1 MQLYLDSFAAF
12 LSVKNGQFRIR
23 LQSGETHLFAARTV
37 NAILLTKGTGLSTDA
52 TLLAIEHDIPVLLLD
67 AQTHFPLGQISSGR
81 PGNIATVRKNQPDFC
96 RSGAGF
102 QWVAE
107 TLASKVAN
115 QRAFLRRLAEDS
127 GGPHGFAEE
136 VRFADKVMATL
147 QQRLK
152 ERGESL
158 GIQSDSLTWS
168 QTITLNPETF
178 STIAETFR
186 GQEGSASR
194 VYFQQLVKY
203 LANLPPDSLFRM
215 PDATFEGRQ
224 KRPAYDP
231 FNVFL
236 NYLYG
241 MLYTNCHLALLKSGL
256 DPYLGVLHADRHG
269 DHPTLVFDFIE
280 PYRPWADK
288 VAVQLAES
296 GLFDEDSFEP
306 DADERG
312 LWLSRRGKSAVIDA
326 MLEFMETSSEH
337 RGRQIKHRV
346 QIDLDAQTL
355 ALRVKGIGT

>member
-23 LQSGETHLFAARTV
+23 LQSGEIHLFAVREV

-96 RSGAGF
+96 RAVEGMR
-102 QWVAE
+102 WVAE
-107 TLASKVAN
+107 TLAKKIEN
-115 QRAFLRRLAEDS
+115 QRALLQRLAEAPNAPLDF
-127 GGPHGFAEE
+127 PAD
-136 VRFADKVMATL
+136 VRFADKVMADL
-147 QQRLK
+147 QQRL
-152 ERGESL
+152 
-158 GIQSDSLTWS
+158 SDRLTSS
-168 QTITLNPETF
+168 QTINAL
-178 STIAETFR
+178 AETFR

-194 VYFQQLVKY
+194 IYFQQLVKY
-203 LANLPPDSLFRM
+203 LAHLPPESLFRL

-224 KRPAYDP
+224 KRPAFDP
-231 FNVFL
+231 FNALL

-241 MLYTNCHLALLKSGL
+241 MLYTSCHLALLKNGL

-280 PYRPWADK
+280 PYRAWADR
-288 VAVQLAES
+288 VAIQLAES
-296 GLFDEDSFEP
+296 GVFDEDSFEP

-312 LWLSRRGKSAVIDA
+312 LWLSRTGKNAVIDA
-326 MLEFMETSSEH
+326 MLTFMETASEH

-346 QIDLDAQTL
+346 QLDLDAQTM
-355 ALRVKGIGT
+355 ALRVKGLEE

>member
-1 MQLYLDSFAAF
+1 
-12 LSVKNGQFRIR
+12 VR
-23 LQSGETHLFAARTV
+23 EV
-37 NAILLTKGTGLSTDA
+37 NAILLTKGTGMSTDA
-52 TLLAIEHDIPVLLLD
+52 TLLAIEHDIPVLLLH

-96 RSGAGF
+96 RSSAGF

-115 QRAFLRRLAEDS
+115 QRAFLRQLAGHPAS
-127 GGPHGFAEE
+127 PVGFAEE

-158 GIQSDSLTWS
+158 GIQSDSLTPS

-178 STIAETFR
+178 TAIAETFR

-194 VYFQQLVKY
+194 IYFQQLVKY
-203 LANLPPDSLFRM
+203 LANLPAESLFRM
-215 PDATFEGRQ
+215 PGATFEGRQ

-231 FNVFL
+231 FNALL

-241 MLYTNCHLALLKSGL
+241 MLYTSCHLALLKNGL

-296 GLFDEDSFEP
+296 GVFDEDSFEP

-312 LWLSRRGKSAVIDA
+312 LWLSRSGKNAVIDA
-326 MLEFMETSSEH
+326 MLTFMESPS
-337 RGRQIKHRV
+337 GYQNRQVKHRV
-346 QIDLDAQTL
+346 QIDLNAQQL
-355 ALRVKGIGT
+355 AIRVKGLST

>member
-23 LQSGETHLFAARTV
+23 LQSGETHLFAVRTV

-52 TLLAIEHDIPVLLLD
+52 TLLAIENDIPVLLLD

-96 RSGAGF
+96 RSAEGM
-102 QWVAE
+102 QWVAQ
-107 TLASKVAN
+107 TLANKVEN
-115 QRAFLRRLAEDS
+115 QRALLRLLAENPNVPPDFP
-127 GGPHGFAEE
+127 GD
-136 VRFADKVMATL
+136 VRFADKVMASLEKRLREASEGLSLSPTL
-147 QQRLK
+147 A
-152 ERGESL
+152 SL
-158 GIQSDSLTWS
+158 
-168 QTITLNPETF
+168 
-178 STIAETFR
+178 AETFR

-203 LANLPPDSLFRM
+203 LAHLPPESLFRL

-231 FNVFL
+231 FNALL

-241 MLYTNCHLALLKSGL
+241 MLYTSCHLALLKSGL

-280 PYRPWADK
+280 PYRPWADR
-288 VAVQLAES
+288 VALELAES
-296 GLFDEDSFEP
+296 GVFDEESFEP

-312 LWLSRRGKSAVIDA
+312 LWLSRSGKSLVIDA
-326 MLEFMETSSEH
+326 MLEFMEKPTEYKS
-337 RGRQIKHRV
+337 RQVKRRV
-346 QIDLDAQTL
+346 QIDLDAQQL
-355 ALRVKGIGT
+355 AVRVKMMRDEIF

>member
-1 MQLYLDSFAAF
+1 MTPPPASEMSPQYPMQLYLDSFAAF

-23 LQSGETHLFAARTV
+23 LQSGEIHLFAPRTV

-96 RSGAGF
+96 RSVEGMH
-102 QWVAE
+102 WVAE
-107 TLASKVAN
+107 TLAQKVEN
-115 QRAFLRRLAEDS
+115 QRALLRRLAEREDVPPDFP
-127 GGPHGFAEE
+127 GDIH
-136 VRFADKVMATL
+136 FADKVMASL
-147 QQRLK
+147 EKRLR
-152 ERGESL
+152 EA
-158 GIQSDSLTWS
+158 SDSLTSS
-168 QTITLNPETF
+168 QTITSL
-178 STIAETFR
+178 AETFR

-203 LANLPPDSLFRM
+203 LAHLPPDSLFRM

-231 FNVFL
+231 FNALL

-241 MLYTNCHLALLKSGL
+241 MLYTSCHLSLLKSGL

-280 PYRPWADK
+280 PYRPWADR
-288 VAVQLAES
+288 VALELAES
-296 GLFDEDSFEP
+296 GVFDEDSFEP

-312 LWLSRRGKSAVIDA
+312 LWLSRPGKSAVIDA

-337 RGRQIKHRV
+337 GGRQVKHRV
-346 QIDLDAQTL
+346 QIDLDAQQL
-355 ALRVKGIGT
+355 ALRVKG